1 MIRCTS
7 RFAQAFAARFPGVL
21 RSVILDSTYP
31 VRGLDPY
38 YASSGSSGRAAMD
51 RVCER
56 DPGCTAAAGPGSATA
71 RLSELLARVRRA
83 PLSGTVPDLG
93 GHRTRAVVDPRRL
106 ADLVQDAGSEPLVL
120 RDLDATVRAALGGE
134 PAPLLRLV
142 VRTAANGGSANPG
155 SFSDG
160 AYMAVSCT
168 DYPQLFSLQAS
179 PAVRRRQLQAHLSTG
194 PPGAFALFTTR
205 EWVSMSGYSQ
215 SYDVCLEWP
224 RPRHLAPV
232 LPARTRPLPA
242 SVPLLVLG
250 GDLDDLTPLSDA
262 ERFGPT
268 LGQRVRVVDL
278 VNTIHVTS
286 EGGTYLVDGAAC
298 TPAIIRRFVREPG

>member
-1 MIRCTS
+1 M
-7 RFAQAFAARFPGVL
+7 
-21 RSVILDSTYP
+21 
-31 VRGLDPY
+31 
-38 YASSGSSGRAAMD
+38 
-51 RVCER
+51 
-56 DPGCTAAAGPGSATA
+56 
-71 RLSELLARVRRA
+71 
-83 PLSGTVPDLG
+83 PDLG

-120 RDLDATVRAALGGE
+120 RDLDAAVRAALGGE

-179 PAVRRRQLQAHLSTG
+179 PAVRRRQLQAHLSTA
-194 PPGAFALFTTR
+194 PPGAFAPFTTR
-205 EWVSMSGYSQ
+205 EGVSMSGYSQ
-215 SYDVCLEWP
+215 SYDVCLERP

-278 VNTIHVTS
+278 VNTMHVTS

-298 TPAIIRRFVREPG
+298 TRAIIRRFVREPGRLAQLDARCAAKNPHIHAPGAYPGSFEGAAPAALVSGPEPGPGARRAATVAARAFADATMHQVATSATRGAGLRSPRRGVAS